1 MARWQDIEEAEPEF
15 AEAVRERLDAG
26 KHKTLA
32 SLRRDG
38 SPRIS
43 GTEATFVE
51 GDLWMG
57 SMWMARK
64 AQDLRR
70 DPRMALHSASPDP
83 SEWKG
88 DAKLSGAA
96 VEVDDDDAR
105 RALVRAQGN
114 EEGGGPPGRYHLFR
128 VDIKEVVLT
137 RLGDPADHL
146 SIELWREGEPIKRMR
161 R

>member
-1 MARWQDIEEAEPEF
+1 MARWRDVEEAEPEF
-15 AEAVRERLDAG
+15 AQAVRERLDAG
-26 KHKTLA
+26 KHKTIA
-32 SLRRDG
+32 TLRRDG

-43 GTEATFVE
+43 GTEATFVD
-51 GDLWMG
+51 GDLWLG

-70 DPRMALHSASPDP
+70 DPRVALHSASADP
-83 SEWKG
+83 PEWSG
-88 DAKLSGAA
+88 DAKLSGTA
-96 VEVDDDDAR
+96 VEVDDDEAR

-114 EEGGGPPGRYHLFR
+114 EGEGPPGRYHLFR
-128 VDIKEVVLT
+128 IEIEEVVLT

-146 SIELWREGEPIKRMR
+146 SIEHWRPGEGLKRMR